1 MKKENL
7 LLGVLSVAVV
17 ASTAFS
23 FFSIKKLE
31 KENNNLKETLKNE
44 YTQTTDTSN
53 NESLRYQKIAGKEE
67 YRVIGVGTVLSL
79 DIKIPSKYKGLPVTE
94 IAPYAFENERYLESV
109 EIPDSVTSI
118 GKNAFY
124 NCNSLTSVEIPDG
137 VTSIGEG
144 EFYNCSSLT
153 RVEIPDSVTSIGNSA
168 FGSCR
173 SLTSIEI
180 PDSVTSIGNSAF
192 ANCSS
197 LTGVV
202 IPDSVT
208 TVGGNAFSECSSLTI
223 YCEAESKPIGWDGYW
238 NYSNRPVVWGY
249 TK

>member
-94 IAPYAFENERYLESV
+94 IAPYAFYGCKLKS
-109 EIPDSVTSI
+109 
-118 GKNAFY
+118 
-124 NCNSLTSVEIPDG
+124 
-137 VTSIGEG
+137 
-144 EFYNCSSLT
+144 
-153 RVEIPDSVTSIGNSA
+153 
-168 FGSCR
+168 
-173 SLTSIEI
+173 
-180 PDSVTSIGNSAF
+180 
-192 ANCSS
+192 
-197 LTGVV
+197 VV
-202 IPDSVT
+202 I
-208 TVGGNAFSECSSLTI
+208 SLR
-223 YCEAESKPIGWDGYW
+223 AELLFTKIDTLFCLCFFLSY
-238 NYSNRPVVWGY
+238 VVAMSI
-249 TK
+249 TS